1 MAAVGRSTGHGTTA
15 KGCAEQACADNNTM
29 DNIESR
35 DADWLN
41 RMGRGRC
48 AKVLRDH
55 LACIEDRFESHGREG
70 SIKEAGCN
78 RETFLS
84 ALHQSCT
91 NGTPFPC
98 GLPDPLP
105 RYIAIVNLSGQRMMV
120 TSQSDTL
127 MRKLCARSWQTH
139 PDILKTQLLD
149 FSNYIER
156 RNAGLAQGSIVP
168 GMETRPPSSGTA
180 EFVLITYS
188 LPWQSGIETAF
199 WELNTVC
206 IMKTKNGNRVVH
218 DRSHSLT
225 SLSNTIFAA
234 RPTLSSAGGGFAGI
248 SMAVGMAMQHTLRF
262 VSDDQIRAF
271 GNSYWSVDLDSS
283 KSGPEQDDY
292 KNTQASTATEIQLR
306 SIIDDLKRQ
315 RDISGDEASLIRKE
329 LDTLKEK
336 HEAAIRAQE
345 EEVLAAQTS
354 ADGNARDA
362 IEANRQELERL
373 RTSNAQLMTD
383 QSNADQQVAEITKRM
398 DKMRK
403 QETSKDKLHNAA
415 AAKQA
420 AEIKR
425 LSDRLEAQSR
435 AAAEQ
440 LAETKKTHSHAYEQL
455 EATSERQKSTLQETL
470 SWKEKVCNQLV
481 ENNDSKLTEL
491 EETRTS
497 LLKARGDIDALT
509 IVEKT
514 LRSELWTAEVEAETS
529 TSRPVVVAQSSTRD
543 VHCSTS
549 SCGTSTHHHNGT
561 QTGNGCIMAE
571 DLPGEFHAALPK
583 PPSWATASPVSPS
596 TPITSSPII
605 TPIATP
611 VATPMPSSTPMPAG
625 MSPEGSYQPFGTPQM
640 AMNAAMSSIG
650 HLLSWTQFL
659 ESEAIQRHAPAHL
672 NQYAVYRQHLVTPQP
687 MPQPMPQPTP
697 QPTPPPVPNPP
708 SNPTLPSQPKIL
720 TRRSRR

>member
-1 MAAVGRSTGHGTTA
+1 M
-15 KGCAEQACADNNTM
+15 EDI
-29 DNIESR
+29 DSR

-48 AKVLRDH
+48 AKALRDH

-105 RYIAIVNLSGQRMMV
+105 RYIAIVNLSGQRMML

-139 PDILKTQLLD
+139 PDILKTQLLE
-149 FSNYIER
+149 FANYIEK

-168 GMETRPPSSGTA
+168 GMETRKPSSNTS

-206 IMKTKNGNRVVH
+206 IMKTKDGKRAVH
-218 DRSHSLT
+218 DRTHSLT
-225 SLSNTIFAA
+225 SLSSTIFAA
-234 RPTLSSAGGGFAGI
+234 RPTLSSSGGGFAGI
-248 SMAVGMAMQHTLRF
+248 SMAVGMASQHTLRF
-262 VSDDQIRAF
+262 VSEDQIRAF

-283 KSGPEQDDY
+283 KSAGPDQEEC
-292 KNTQASTATEIQLR
+292 KSAQAANATELQLR

-315 RDISGDEASLIRKE
+315 RDISNDEADKLRTE
-329 LDTLKEK
+329 LNNLKEA
-336 HEAAIRAQE
+336 HETAIREQE
-345 EEVLAAQTS
+345 EEVLAVQTS

-362 IEANRQELERL
+362 IEANRHELERL

-383 QSNADQQVAEITKRM
+383 QSKADQQVADITRRM
-398 DKMRK
+398 EKMRK
-403 QETSKDKLHNAA
+403 QEASKDKLHNAA

-425 LSDRLEAQSR
+425 LNDKIEAQSR

-440 LAETKKTHSHAYEQL
+440 LAEAKKQHSHAYDQL
-455 EATSERQKSTLQETL
+455 EATSERQKATLQETL

-481 ENNDSKLTEL
+481 ENNDSKLAEL
-491 EETRTS
+491 EETRVS
-497 LLKARGDIDALT
+497 L
-509 IVEKT
+509 
-514 LRSELWTAEVEAETS
+514 
-529 TSRPVVVAQSSTRD
+529 
-543 VHCSTS
+543 
-549 SCGTSTHHHNGT
+549 
-561 QTGNGCIMAE
+561 
-571 DLPGEFHAALPK
+571 
-583 PPSWATASPVSPS
+583 
-596 TPITSSPII
+596 
-605 TPIATP
+605 
-611 VATPMPSSTPMPAG
+611 
-625 MSPEGSYQPFGTPQM
+625 
-640 AMNAAMSSIG
+640 
-650 HLLSWTQFL
+650 
-659 ESEAIQRHAPAHL
+659 
-672 NQYAVYRQHLVTPQP
+672 
-687 MPQPMPQPTP
+687 
-697 QPTPPPVPNPP
+697 
-708 SNPTLPSQPKIL
+708 
-720 TRRSRR
+720 